1 MLVDVECPTC
11 PTHVCP
17 RHFFT
22 HFSIMSELSGESDQS
37 QGQREGC
44 CMISAL
50 CIPGTK
56 WQYYGKLNGK
66 HWPSVCHITAKEAR
80 LTCQRTETI

>member
-1 MLVDVECPTC
+1 
-11 PTHVCP
+11 
-17 RHFFT
+17 
-22 HFSIMSELSGESDQS
+22 MSEFSGESDQS

-66 HWPSVCHITAKEAR
+66 HRPSVRHITAKEA
-80 LTCQRTETI
+80 LTVSPVREQKPSEQ